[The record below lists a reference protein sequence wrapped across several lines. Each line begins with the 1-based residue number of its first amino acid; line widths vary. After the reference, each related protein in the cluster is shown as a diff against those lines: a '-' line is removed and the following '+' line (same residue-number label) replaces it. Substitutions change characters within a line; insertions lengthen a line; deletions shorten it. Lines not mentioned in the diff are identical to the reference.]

1 MHVVDV
7 SMFWAPGS
15 GGVRTYL
22 QAKHQWLSRQPCV
35 DHTLL
40 VPGAEPGCQAGVCTL
55 PAPLMP
61 LGHGYRFPLRKRA
74 WVERLV
80 QLHPDVI
87 EVGDPYVLPWA
98 ALHAGR
104 ELDVPVIGFYHSD
117 LPRLVSRRAGH
128 WTNRW
133 LDGYVSML
141 YQRFDRVLAPSRIIA
156 EKLRRLGVERVSVQ
170 PLGVDASKFNPRWRD
185 PGVRLEL
192 GVDERTHLLVFAGR
206 GSREKNIPV
215 LLQTMQR
222 LGPRFHLHLVGTYMP
237 EHIPDN
243 VSCASGFVDQNR
255 LARLLAS
262 SDALVHAGDCETFGL
277 VVLEAMA
284 SGLPVVG
291 VNGGAVPEL
300 IAPGTGLVAE
310 PRSADSLAG
319 QVEVLF
325 CEDRREMGRLARRH
339 VETSYD
345 WAKVLPRLL
354 DHYREL
360 AYGENAWSGVVN
372 A

>member
-22 QAKHQWLSRQPCV
+22 RAKHQWLSRQPCV

-40 VPGAEPGCQAGVCTL
+40 VPGAEPGCEAGICTL

-61 LGHGYRFPLRKRA
+61 LGHGYRFPLRKGP
-74 WVERLV
+74 WVQRLAD
-80 QLHPDVI
+80 LHPDVI

-98 ALHAGR
+98 ALRAGR

-117 LPRLVSRRAGH
+117 LPRLVSKRAGY
-128 WTNRW
+128 WTDRW
-133 LDGYVSML
+133 LDGYVSLL
-141 YQRFDRVLAPSRIIA
+141 YQRFDRVLAPSRVMA
-156 EKLRRLGVERVSVQ
+156 DKLRRLGVERLSVQ
-170 PLGVDASKFNPRWRD
+170 PLGVDTDTFNPQWRD
-185 PGVRLEL
+185 PGVRPEL
-192 GVDERTHLLVFAGR
+192 GLDEHTRLLMFAGR

-237 EHIPDN
+237 ERLPAN
-243 VSCASGFVDQNR
+243 VSRASGFVDQHR
-255 LARLLAS
+255 LARLFAS

-300 IAPGTGLVAE
+300 VVPGTGLLAE

-325 CEDRREMGRLARRH
+325 GEDHRAMGRLARRH
-339 VETSYD
+339 VETNYD

-354 DHYREL
+354 DHYCEL
-360 AYGENAWSGVVN
+360 VYGQRAWPGVVN